1 MRTGQPILVTDN
13 EDTKQSITMHNSKF
27 THIIALMD
35 EIECLKGEIRPSGS
49 GHIYTTISTLQNR
62 IQRLRKELEKEN
74 EDHN

>member
-49 GHIYTTISTLQNR
+49 GHIYTTISTLENR
-62 IQRLRKELEKEN
+62 IKTLRRQLETEN
-74 EDHN
+74 EDYN